1 MDIPADLQQVTIR
14 YASSIDGLAPLLADV
29 IFCNDGAAKPLTAV
43 LHGFHCTRG
52 HVTADCIALARRGLF
67 CVTPDMR
74 GHGDSAGSH
83 DCGGLQIYDIVDAL
97 AEAARQFPRD
107 CDAGHVNAVGY
118 SGGGG
123 NVLSL
128 ATKFPQLLQAG
139 ASFFG
144 ISDYDLWYRTQGRV
158 DCNRTMER
166 ALGGKP
172 EDVPGRYAARSS
184 LRAIGNNPHTRLHL
198 FWDAEETACPPVL
211 NQWLAESAARL
222 GHTNIITHASG
233 PGDAARWI
241 HGYRTGVPQLEAADE
256 IFAPDFLASRGPWP
270 MPVRGTLDVAGYV
283 VTSRFSA
290 WLGDGLSGLARI
302 HYDLSGPSPR
312 VSLLHGADPARL
324 RIGPGFALGL

>member
-1 MDIPADLQQVTIR
+1 MQVPSDLRQVTIQ
-14 YASSIDGLAPLLADV
+14 YASSIDGLAPLRADV
-29 IFCNDGAAKPLTAV
+29 IYRPDGVPKPLTAV

-52 HVTADCIALARRGLF
+52 HVTADGVALARRGLF
-67 CVTPDMR
+67 CVAPDMR
-74 GHGDSAGSH
+74 GHGDSAGAH

-97 AEAARQFPRD
+97 AAAARQFPQ
-107 CDAGHVNAVGY
+107 DADTSRVNAVGY

-123 NVLSL
+123 NMMSL
-128 ATKFPQLLQAG
+128 ATKFPQLLAAG

-172 EDVPGRYAARSS
+172 EDVPDRYAARSS

-198 FWDAEETACPPVL
+198 FWDVEEKACPPVL
-211 NQWLAESAARL
+211 NEWLVDAAARL
-222 GHTNIITHASG
+222 GHTNIVPHVSK
-233 PGDAARWI
+233 PGDASRWI
-241 HGYRTGVPQLEAADE
+241 HGYRTGVPQLEAADA
-256 IFAPDFLASRGPWP
+256 IFTPDFLAAPRDAALPGH
-270 MPVRGTLDVAGYV
+270 GELDVAGYV

-302 HYDLSGPSPR
+302 RYDVSGPSPR
-312 VSLLHGADPARL
+312 VSVLHGADPACL
-324 RIGPGFALGL
+324 RVGAGFVMGE